1 MLCLYTS
8 WEIGKPADSDNSL
21 SCLAT
26 PIILVSPVLTVTE
39 VCLFCGYVTVSSSV
53 SFVGKYLLMVF
64 RLNSNY
70 YFSVSV
76 YQ

>member
-8 WEIGKPADSDNSL
+8 LEIGKPVDSDNSL
-21 SCLAT
+21 SGPAT
-26 PIILVSPVLTVTE
+26 PIILFSPVLTVTE
-39 VCLFCGYVTVSSSV
+39 ECLFCGCVTVSSSV
-53 SFVGKYLLMVF
+53 LFVGKYLLKVF
-64 RLNSNY
+64 SLNSNY